1 MSSGTPFALRGT
13 FVHAPDFGILE
24 VLQDTVCI
32 VSGHRSGGKIL
43 AMVPGT
49 EADTKMQ
56 ELGLQITVHKIPVS
70 HLTAPLDWYFP
81 YHVASIHS
89 LTSGEFWAKS

>member
-1 MSSGTPFALRGT
+1 MPFALRGT
-13 FVHAPDFGILE
+13 FVHAPAFGTLE

-32 VSGHRSGGKIL
+32 VSGLRSGGKIL
-43 AMVPGT
+43 AIAPGT

-70 HLTAPLDWYFP
+70 HLTAPLDWYSP
-81 YHVASIHS
+81 YMHAASIHS
-89 LTSGEFWAKS
+89 LTAGDCRARS